1 MARKGLNE
9 DIFENIKKIFDKKPS
24 SYKMET
30 KKEIIPCR
38 WMSKK
43 PIPWAWMKGP

>member
-9 DIFENIKKIFDKKPS
+9 DIFENIKKIFDKRPS
-24 SYKMET
+24 SYKMVI

-38 WMSKK
+38 ECPKTDPVGMDERT
-43 PIPWAWMKGP
+43 